1 MSKDREKDVYPVL
14 PGMPPVPGMY
24 GSPIAAGNQFG
35 KMNDEQE
42 HATNS
47 MSDEDVMEIR
57 QRSAYSEYGKAAP
70 DNNMFFE
77 KRSNPLSSKG
87 N

>member
-1 MSKDREKDVYPVL
+1 M
-14 PGMPPVPGMY
+14 PGMY
-24 GSPIAAGNQFG
+24 GSPIAAGYQFR
-35 KMNDEQE
+35 KMDDEQE
-42 HATNS
+42 YATNS

-57 QRSAYSEYGKAAP
+57 QRSAYSEYNKATP